1 MSLNP
6 VLQARMLVLRAREG
20 WVLGRVLYV
29 YRASQKEELSV
40 REKSYWNQL
49 QGLAYLILFVVI
61 GCTQLRI
68 SPPVV
73 TMRHDMDN
81 IVNTNGMPRNITESF
96 FGGTRHNVLLYYP
109 DAVYGFQTDEAKS
122 YTVLTSTQTISFGQ
136 SLPQSPLTLWFR
148 TKYPNLNWKGVP
160 VK

>member
-1 MSLNP
+1 MSFCEP
-6 VLQARMLVLRAREG
+6 DRVGYLVGLFTFIELR
-20 WVLGRVLYV
+20 
-29 YRASQKEELSV
+29 KEELSV

-49 QGLAYLILFVVI
+49 PGLAYLILFVLI

-73 TMRHDMDN
+73 TMRQDMDN
-81 IVNTNGMPRNITESF
+81 IVNTKGMPLNVQEAFYGGSLPKGAIT
-96 FGGTRHNVLLYYP
+96 LYYP
-109 DAVYGFQTDEAKS
+109 DAVYSFQTDESKS
-122 YTVLTSTQTISFGQ
+122 YTVLTSQRTISFGG
-136 SLPQSPLTLWFR
+136 SLSQSPLPLWFR